1 MPNDSKAPVMPY
13 SPLDALI
20 NALSD
25 VRKAGRV
32 KPGDDVLSV
41 QQRIADVF
49 RPIVKRIQAES
60 RSAALEEAAQAQC
73 QYCRGVE
80 LHGLKPLPAD
90 WFDIG
95 KLWRHRTSREDV
107 WAVCEANRIRSL
119 KGKNHA

>member
-25 VRKAGRV
+25 VRKAGKV

-60 RSAALEEAAQAQC
+60 RSAAIEEAAQIA
-73 QYCRGVE
+73 E
-80 LHGLKPLPAD
+80 DAAD
-90 WFDIG
+90 KDG
-95 KLWRHRTSREDV
+95 DEDSYDRSGDKLRLC
-107 WAVCEANRIRSL
+107 AAAIRSL